1 LASPSAFDAT
11 IRGSPV
17 GMLPLRLSIKTR
29 MVWLPDGDKNF
40 EDIFVRCDGVHERDI
55 GRAYA

>member
-1 LASPSAFDAT
+1 M
-11 IRGSPV
+11 GSPV